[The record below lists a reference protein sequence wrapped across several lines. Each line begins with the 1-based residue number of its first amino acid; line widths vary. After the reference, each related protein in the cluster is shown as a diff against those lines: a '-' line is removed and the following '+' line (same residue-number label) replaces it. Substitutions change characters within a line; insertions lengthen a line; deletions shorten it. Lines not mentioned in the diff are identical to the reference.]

1 MESKK
6 KGRGRPAVYDGE
18 IMLRISLRI
27 RAIEKGKL
35 DAMAKKERSV
45 FLRRVIANALND

>member
-1 MESKK
+1 MEPKK
-6 KGRGRPAVYDGE
+6 KPRGRPALYDGE

-27 RAIEKGKL
+27 RAVEKGKL

-45 FLRRVIANALND
+45 FLRRVIADALSD

>member
-1 MESKK
+1 MPKK
-6 KGRGRPAVYDGE
+6 KPRGRPAMYDGE

-35 DAMAKKERSV
+35 DAMAKKERAT